1 MKEQID
7 LLTNLAIY
15 ARDYVK
21 RTGIQPMD
29 KYIVFANDLVAYC
42 TEDYSFFSLTY
53 TPDVKVS
60 THTIYHDKKERSSIT
75 LNSDATAEDLQA
87 IHAKAFESVFQF
99 EQNSIEMLEKRKLK
113 EITELESKLA
123 RLRDL

>member
-21 RTGIQPMD
+21 RTGIEPIN
-29 KYIVFANDLVAYC
+29 KYIDFGDGIKAYS
-42 TEDYSFFSLTY
+42 TDDYSFFILSYNDDTKVIIHTY
-53 TPDVKVS
+53 NIIDTG
-60 THTIYHDKKERSSIT
+60 SIT
-75 LNSDATAEDLQA
+75 LNSNATAEDLEA
-87 IHAKAFESVFQF
+87 IHAKAFKIIFDYENNQADV
-99 EQNSIEMLEKRKLK
+99 LEKQK
-113 EITELESKLA
+113 IAQIAELESKLA